1 MPTVYFVDADGNQFD
16 ATVDSGTNVM
26 EAAVENFIDGIIGEC
41 GGVMS
46 CATCHCYIPPE
57 WQSKIPAPSEQE
69 EDMIDM
75 VLEPQDNSR
84 LSCQIEITDELD
96 GLVVH
101 MPKTQF

>member
-1 MPTVYFVDADGNQFD
+1 MPTVYFVDADGNQFE
-16 ATVDSGTNVM
+16 ATVDAGTNVM

-57 WQSKIPAPSEQE
+57 WQSKIPAPSGRKRH
-69 EDMIDM
+69 DRYG
-75 VLEPQDNSR
+75 LEPQDNSR

>member
-1 MPTVYFVDADGNQFD
+1 MPMV
-16 ATVDSGTNVM
+16 TNLKLLSMQEPTLWKPLSKTLLTALLANV
-26 EAAVENFIDGIIGEC
+26 AALCRAQLAIVTYRQNGKAKFLPHQTGR
-41 GGVMS
+41 
-46 CATCHCYIPPE
+46 
-57 WQSKIPAPSEQE
+57 
-69 EDMIDM
+69 DMIDM